1 MSYNATISTH
11 GDPGETYSVTGVDA
25 AKSIADYSIPVTRAD
40 NSKAVAVLISVETQ
54 DARIKWGSQP
64 SAGHVVASGGSY
76 MGYGPEVV
84 KKLKVGNAT
93 AGSNAALKITCF
105 F

>member
-1 MSYNATISTH
+1 MPYDSTVSTH

-25 AKSIADYSIPVTRAD
+25 AKSIADYGVPTTLD
-40 NSKAVAVLISVETQ
+40 NGTIAVAVLISVETQ

-84 KKLKVGNAT
+84 RKLKVGNAT
-93 AGSNAALKITCF
+93 AGSNAALNITCF